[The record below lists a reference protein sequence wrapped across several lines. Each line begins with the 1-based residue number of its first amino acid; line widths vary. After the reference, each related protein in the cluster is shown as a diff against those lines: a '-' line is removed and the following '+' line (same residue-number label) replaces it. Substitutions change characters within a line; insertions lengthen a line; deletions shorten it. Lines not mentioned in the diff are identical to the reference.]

1 MSRSSGL
8 LAKLRY
14 YVNSC
19 LLRTVYFAI
28 FDSIVR
34 YGIQDWRQNKYQAI
48 KDIETIQE
56 KTIRILNLKSKN
68 DSVNPLFKNSK
79 IMKMKDILTF
89 NKLLFEY
96 DQINED
102 MSFNFDNFFII
113 SENQH
118 PYNTRDRKNN
128 TIIKTLSNST
138 KICQT

>member
-1 MSRSSGL
+1 
-8 LAKLRY
+8 
-14 YVNSC
+14 
-19 LLRTVYFAI
+19 
-28 FDSIVR
+28 
-34 YGIQDWRQNKYQAI
+34 
-48 KDIETIQE
+48 
-56 KTIRILNLKSKN
+56 
-68 DSVNPLFKNSK
+68 
-79 IMKMKDILTF
+79 MKMKDILTF